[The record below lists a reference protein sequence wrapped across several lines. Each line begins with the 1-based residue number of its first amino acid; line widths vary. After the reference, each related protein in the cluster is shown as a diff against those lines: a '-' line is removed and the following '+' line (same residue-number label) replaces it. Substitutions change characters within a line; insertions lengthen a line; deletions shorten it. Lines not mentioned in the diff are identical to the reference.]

1 MTMKI
6 GSNTAPVRPTPSREV
21 LTPTTAPAVPVAA
34 PATPATAKP
43 KTDVA
48 DGVGAV
54 LARPSTTSFAATS
67 GGRGV
72 GGTLALLRPQASTIG
87 RATIVPMNELI
98 ELCKSGAPPPSG
110 LMVLDTN
117 FGALEATAHPGWSS
131 VVVDH
136 HGPVHGA
143 DKGRGT
149 NSTTQLVDRFEAALG
164 ADVGAAKKNP
174 QFTAA
179 LVAVEKATKAHGL
192 SATTTQ
198 KEQAAAGLLALN
210 LTQLSSDNVGDG
222 LSWPAWM
229 ANNQARVLLDPQLRT
244 TIREAT
250 VHEDFGVFGGNYLD
264 GVDDPSK
271 LPASIKL
278 QSALFLAYDEAL
290 ARAGV
295 RGTDRVAP
303 EKAAAVAADVGK
315 AIDEALSNPAHVEQR
330 ASAFFAQ
337 VGFALTTVADNALV
351 KGPSVADKQGG
362 WALPVFDTAK
372 LPKELGTFASWAVP
386 PLFGKHAL
394 QMTVS
399 PGADG
404 RSTMI
409 LAIPDGRTLPS
420 GKGLL
425 GLLSELNAREQARTP
440 PGTTP
445 TPWFGRD
452 VVLLPAPPGSLLNA
466 QDVCDVV
473 RAAGLL

>member
-1 MTMKI
+1 
-6 GSNTAPVRPTPSREV
+6 
-21 LTPTTAPAVPVAA
+21 
-34 PATPATAKP
+34 
-43 KTDVA
+43 
-48 DGVGAV
+48 
-54 LARPSTTSFAATS
+54 
-67 GGRGV
+67 
-72 GGTLALLRPQASTIG
+72 
-87 RATIVPMNELI
+87 
-98 ELCKSGAPPPSG
+98 
-110 LMVLDTN
+110 
-117 FGALEATAHPGWSS
+117 
-131 VVVDH
+131 
-136 HGPVHGA
+136 VHGA

-164 ADVGAAKKNP
+164 ADVAAAKKNP

-179 LVAVEKATKAHGL
+179 LVAVEKAAKAHGL
-192 SATTTQ
+192 SVTTTQ

-210 LTQLSSDNVGDG
+210 LTLLSSDNVGDG

-244 TIREAT
+244 TICEAT

-264 GVDDPSK
+264 GVDDTSK

-295 RGTDRVAP
+295 RGSDRVPP

-315 AIDEALSNPAHVEQR
+315 AIDAALSTPAHVEER
-330 ASAFFAQ
+330 AAAFFAQ
-337 VGFALTTVADNALV
+337 VGLALATVEDNALV
-351 KGPSVADKQGG
+351 KGASVADKKGG
-362 WALPVFDTAK
+362 WVLPVFDTSK

-425 GLLSELNAREQARTP
+425 GLLGALNAREQARTP
-440 PGTTP
+440 QGMAP

-466 QDVCDVV
+466 QDVCDAV
-473 RAAGLL
+473 REAGLL

>member
-6 GSNTAPVRPTPSREV
+6 ASNSAPVRSTPSREV
-21 LTPTTAPAVPVAA
+21 VAPPIMPAVHVSPPPTK
-34 PATPATAKP
+34 PA
-43 KTDVA
+43 VA
-48 DGVGAV
+48 DGVGVV
-54 LARPSTTSFAATS
+54 LQRPSTTSFAATS

-87 RATIVPMNELI
+87 RATIVPMNELT

-110 LMVLDTN
+110 LLVLDTN
-117 FGALEATAHPGWSS
+117 FGALEAKAHPGWSS

-164 ADVGAAKKNP
+164 ADVAAAKKNP

-179 LVAVEKATKAHGL
+179 LVAVEKAAKAHGL
-192 SATTTQ
+192 SVTTTQ

-210 LTQLSSDNVGDG
+210 LTLLSSDNVGDG

-244 TIREAT
+244 TICEAT

-264 GVDDPSK
+264 GVDDTSK

-295 RGTDRVAP
+295 RGSDRVPP

-315 AIDEALSNPAHVEQR
+315 AIDAALSTPAHVEER
-330 ASAFFAQ
+330 AAAFFAQ
-337 VGFALTTVADNALV
+337 VGLALATVEDNALV
-351 KGPSVADKQGG
+351 KGASVADKKGG
-362 WALPVFDTAK
+362 WVLPVFDTSK
-372 LPKELGTFASWAVP
+372 LPKELGTFARWAVP

-425 GLLSELNAREQARTP
+425 GLLGALNAREQARTP
-440 PGTTP
+440 QGMAP

-466 QDVCDVV
+466 QDVCDAV
-473 RAAGLL
+473 REAGLL